1 MFLNALKE
9 ETNFTLTTNGA
20 IAHKSTLNKLM
31 DLFAMGAAYRWRN
44 ESDCILLFKEAYE
57 ENPEYALKCLFYIRD
72 ILDGAG
78 ERRFFRVC
86 FKWLAQNYP
95 EAARRNMRFVPMLG
109 RWDDLYCLVDTP
121 IQKDMFKFMED
132 QFELDLTSKTP
143 SLLAKWL
150 KSPNTSS
157 KESVALARLTYAAFG
172 MSERYY
178 RRALSYLRK
187 KINVLERLMS
197 ANEWDKIDFSK
208 IPSAAGLKYRNAFA
222 EHEVTRAKYEAFA
235 KDKKTKVNAK
245 ALFPYQVIKKAID
258 LNWYDMENN
267 LEDTERLMI
276 NKYWDNLTDYF
287 NGATLNALCMVDTS
301 GSMRGDPINVAI
313 SLGLYCA
320 ERAKG
325 PFANHY
331 ISFSSCP
338 QLIECRGV
346 DFCDKVQ
353 RIYRTNLCENT
364 NIKAAFDMLLH
375 TAMNHNMKQEDLPQN
390 IIIVSDMQVDWAD
403 RKFAG
408 YKTTIME
415 DIRRQWALAGYKMPH
430 LIYWNVNASENTIL
444 DTDPDVSYVSGA
456 SPSIF
461 ESILTGKTGYELMM
475 NALNNDKYKEI
486 K

>member
-1 MFLNALKE
+1 MQ
-9 ETNFTLTTNGA
+9 G
-20 IAHKSTLNKLM
+20 I
-31 DLFAMGAAYRWRN
+31 
-44 ESDCILLFKEAYE
+44 
-57 ENPEYALKCLFYIRD
+57 
-72 ILDGAG
+72 
-78 ERRFFRVC
+78 
-86 FKWLAQNYP
+86 NYGLI
-95 EAARRNMRFVPMLG
+95 F
-109 RWDDLYCLVDTP
+109 
-121 IQKDMFKFMED
+121 
-132 QFELDLTSKTP
+132 
-143 SLLAKWL
+143 KWL
-150 KSPNTSS
+150 KSENTSS
-157 KESVALARLTYAAFG
+157 LESKRLGKLTRESLG
-172 MSERYY
+172 LTSREY
-178 RRALSYLRK
+178 RRLLSWGRK
-187 KINVLERLMS
+187 KTKVLERLMS
-197 ANEWDKIDFSK
+197 SNQWNEINFSE

-235 KDKKTKVNAK
+235 KDTKTKVNAK
-245 ALFPYQVIKKAID
+245 ALFPYQVVKKAIELD
-258 LNWYDMENN
+258 WYDN

-301 GSMRGDPINVAI
+301 GSMCGDPINVAI

-390 IIIVSDMQVDWAD
+390 IVIVSDMQVDWAD

-475 NALNNDKYKEI
+475 NALNKDKYKEI

>member
-20 IAHKSTLNKLM
+20 VAHKSTSNKLM
-31 DLFAMGAAYRWRN
+31 DLFAMGAAYRWRDD
-44 ESDCILLFKEAYE
+44 SDCILLFKEAYE

-78 ERRFFRVC
+78 ERKFFRIC

-95 EAARRNMRFVPMLG
+95 EVAHRNMRFVPMLG

-121 IQKDMFKFMED
+121 IQKDMFKFMKD
-132 QFELDLTSKTP
+132 QFELDLISKTP
-143 SLLAKWL
+143 SLIAKWL

-157 KESVALARLTYAAFG
+157 KESVALARLTYTAFG
-172 MSERYY
+172 MSERDY

-197 ANEWDKIDFSK
+197 ANEWDKIEFDK

-222 EHEVTRAKYEAFA
+222 KHEVTRAKYAAFA

-245 ALFPYQVIKKAID
+245 ALFPYQVVKKAIELD
-258 LNWYDMENN
+258 VYNN
-267 LEDTERLMI
+267 IEDTERLMI

-287 NGATLNALCMVDTS
+287 NSATLNALCMVDTS
-301 GSMRGDPINVAI
+301 ASMFGDPINIAI

-331 ISFSSCP
+331 ISFSSRP

-346 DFCDKVQ
+346 DFYDKVQ
-353 RIYRTNLCENT
+353 RIYRTDLCENT
-364 NIKAAFDMLLH
+364 NIRACFDLLLN
-375 TAMNHNMKQEDLPQN
+375 TALDHHMKQEDLPQN
-390 IIIVSDMQVDWAD
+390 IIIVSDMQVDCAD
-403 RKFAG
+403 EQFVFH
-408 YKTTIME
+408 KTTLME
-415 DIRRQWALAGYKMPH
+415 CIRRKWALAGYKMPH
-430 LIYWNVNASENTIL
+430 LIYWNVNAIENTIL
-444 DTDPDVSYVSGA
+444 DSDPDVSYVSGA

-475 NALNNDKYKEI
+475 NTLNKDKYKEI

>member
-20 IAHKSTLNKLM
+20 VAHKSTLNKLM
-31 DLFAMGAAYRWRN
+31 DLFAMGAAYRWRDD
-44 ESDCILLFKEAYE
+44 SDCILLFKEAYE

-78 ERRFFRVC
+78 ERKFFRVC

-95 EAARRNMRFVPMLG
+95 EVARRNMRFVPMLG

-132 QFELDLTSKTP
+132 QFKLDLISKTP

-172 MSERYY
+172 MSERHY

-197 ANEWDKIDFSK
+197 TNQWDKIEFDK

-245 ALFPYQVIKKAID
+245 ALFPYQVVKKAFE
-258 LNWYDMENN
+258 LSNYYN

-287 NGATLNALCMVDTS
+287 NSATLNALCMVDTS
-301 GSMRGDPINVAI
+301 GSMFGDPINIAI

-331 ISFSSCP
+331 ISFSSRP

-346 DFCDKVQ
+346 DFCDKVY
-353 RIYRTNLCENT
+353 RIYHTNLCQNT
-364 NIKAAFDMLLH
+364 NIKACFDLLLN
-375 TAMNHNMKQEDLPQN
+375 TALNYHMKQEDLPQN
-390 IIIVSDMQVDWAD
+390 IIIVSDMQVDCAD
-403 RKFAG
+403 EQFVFH
-408 YKTTIME
+408 KTTLME
-415 DIRRQWALAGYKMPH
+415 GIRRKWALAGYKMPH
-430 LIYWNVNASENTIL
+430 LIYWNVNAIENTIL
-444 DTDPDVSYVSGA
+444 DSDPDVSYVSGA

-475 NALNNDKYKEI
+475 NALNKDKYKEI